1 MASFPAACSL
11 FHMLALAGKQ
21 MAVGSASSRHGG
33 LLCFYHLSLL
43 FFCVL
48 IYTIL
53 IFHLQPLYVKFS
65 LAALPQHQTFLTTVK
80 RDQLCHDGL
89 TMSHGV
95 QVALGGLPEVQPSL
109 NLKIVLSERQG
120 RQSCQYSEGNSSQDE
135 LLEANT
141 IEHAVPSRDKTS
153 VMPDP

>member
-65 LAALPQHQTFLTTVK
+65 LAALPQLQTFLTTVK

-89 TMSHGV
+89 TMS
-95 QVALGGLPEVQPSL
+95 LGYKLLWVDCL
-109 NLKIVLSERQG
+109 R
-120 RQSCQYSEGNSSQDE
+120 SSQAWIWKLFWVKGRGDSLVSIQKE
-135 LLEANT
+135 TLVKMNFLKQIPLNMLYLVE
-141 IEHAVPSRDKTS
+141 IKHR
-153 VMPDP
+153 